1 MDAARRVAR
10 TLLPM
15 VSGAAVWFVLL
26 AVCSGERGSAVTP
39 PLAIVGVTV
48 IGGADAQPAP
58 DRTVLVSRDRITI
71 VGDAATTT
79 VPEGARV
86 VDGRGKFLVPGFWD
100 MHVHGTAIPSFPLL
114 FVANGVTGV
123 RDMFG
128 PLDEVGPVRDAIASG
143 ARIGPRIVAAG
154 RIIDGPNPL
163 WPGSHAVATAAAG
176 RAAVHRVRD
185 EGSDFVKVYSLLPR
199 PAYFAIADEA
209 RKLGMTFAGHVP
221 DAVTA
226 AEASAAGQSSIE
238 HLLGVACGC
247 TTDGVAAQGSRPH
260 WHPVG
265 VARCLSSYDP
275 EKAKRLFATFRRNHT
290 WQCPT
295 LTVLHAMATLDHA
308 KRAADARLAYLP
320 ATFRTFWDRHNDFRF
335 ETLTASD
342 FAVARK
348 AFRRE
353 LALVGAM
360 RAAGVELLAGTDAM
374 NPYCFPGFGL
384 HEELAWLVRAG
395 LTPLEALQAATRNP
409 ARFLG
414 RERDLGT
421 VEPGKLADLVLLDAD
436 PLANIRNTR
445 TIRAVV
451 LGGML
456 LDRAALDS
464 LLADA
469 RALARAVPA
478 DDAP

>member
-1 MDAARRVAR
+1 MRAARLVVLAGMCCVA
-10 TLLPM
+10 T
-15 VSGAAVWFVLL
+15 AA
-26 AVCSGERGSAVTP
+26 ATAAP

-48 IGGADAQPAP
+48 IDGTGAPAAQ
-58 DRTVLVSRDRITI
+58 DRTVLVAANRITT
-71 VGDAATTT
+71 VGDSATTAP
-79 VPEGARV
+79 PEGARI
-86 VDGRGKFLVPGFWD
+86 VDGRGKFLIPGLWD
-100 MHVHGTAIPSFPLL
+100 MHVHGTANPMFPLMY
-114 FVANGVTGV
+114 VANGVTGV

-128 PLDEVGPVRDAIASG
+128 PLDELGPVRDAIASG

-154 RIIDGPNPL
+154 RIIDGPKPV
-163 WPGSHAVATAAAG
+163 WPGSLAVATESEG
-176 RAAVHRVRD
+176 RAAVHTVQK

-226 AEASAAGQSSIE
+226 AEASEAGQGSLE

-247 TTDGVAAQGSRPH
+247 AARGPGTGEDSRPY
-260 WHPVG
+260 WHPAR
-265 VARCLSSYDP
+265 VASCLSTYDV
-275 EKAKRLFATFRRNHT
+275 EKARALFATFRRNHT

-295 LTVLHAMATLDHA
+295 LTVLHALATLDHT
-308 KRAADARLAYLP
+308 KRAADPRLAYLP
-320 ATFRTFWDRHNDFRF
+320 AGFRAFWDPRNDFRF
-335 ETLTASD
+335 KNLTASD
-342 FAVARK
+342 YAVARK
-348 AFRRE
+348 VFRRE

-360 RAAGVELLAGTDAM
+360 QGAGVEMLAGTDAM

-384 HEELAWLVRAG
+384 HDELAWLVRAG

-421 VEPGKLADLVLLDAD
+421 VEAGKIADLVLLDAD
-436 PLANIRNTR
+436 PLVNIRNST

-451 LGGML
+451 LGGVL
-456 LDRAALDS
+456 LDRATLDG

-469 RALARAVPA
+469 RRMAGAAPA
-478 DDAP
+478 YEAAP